1 LTKELRSVPPV
12 NETEWVKALAPN
24 SDELAQVKAAS
35 KELSDVEPLVKTVLD
50 KIKQSDEEERLAM
63 KEEVEALS
71 LRVKAALAVWREWK
85 RLAMAQQ
92 AVSKR
97 KRDDQID

>member
-1 LTKELRSVPPV
+1 MQ
-12 NETEWVKALAPN
+12 ALDPN
-24 SDELAQVKAAS
+24 SDELAKVGAAS
-35 KELSDVEPLVKTVLD
+35 QELSDVEPLVKDLLD
-50 KIKQSDEEERLAM
+50 KIKKADEEERLAM

-71 LRVKAALAVWREWK
+71 LRVKAALAVWRDWK

-97 KRDDQID
+97 KRDE

>member
-1 LTKELRSVPPV
+1 M
-12 NETEWVKALAPN
+12 KALDPD
-24 SDELAQVKAAS
+24 SDERAKVGAAS
-35 KELSDVEPLVKTVLD
+35 QELSDVEPLVKDLLD
-50 KIKQSDEEERLAM
+50 KIKKADEEERLAM

-71 LRVKAALAVWREWK
+71 LRVKDALAVWRDWK

-97 KRDDQID
+97 KRDD